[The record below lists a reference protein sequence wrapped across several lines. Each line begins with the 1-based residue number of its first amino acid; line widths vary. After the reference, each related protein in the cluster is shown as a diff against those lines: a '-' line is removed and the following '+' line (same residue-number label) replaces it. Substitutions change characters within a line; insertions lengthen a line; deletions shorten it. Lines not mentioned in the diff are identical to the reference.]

1 MGLSIL
7 AALFVSL
14 LVQQSDTAF
23 IDGIVRTPANLPIS
37 GAEVNAF
44 GLSGTR
50 TRAITDP
57 EGRFHLAVRPGR
69 YRLTAAKQ
77 GFSSRKLGPREA
89 PAPSTGAAFSRQHVS
104 VPLELLSTAVIN
116 GRVYDTYGRP

>member
-44 GLSGTR
+44 DLSGTR

-77 GFSSRKLGPREA
+77 GFSSRDFGPSEIGRASCRE
-89 PAPSTGAAFSRQHVS
+89 
-104 VPLELLSTAVIN
+104 
-116 GRVYDTYGRP
+116 RV